1 MLLSSSPQL
10 QNPELGRQLEHRH
23 RQQLPPAPAAPPL
36 PLPTRPASAA
46 EYGRLLQ
53 ACTAARDGAT
63 GKKIHRLI
71 LHARLEQHIHLRI
84 NLLHMYLKCGC
95 LGEAREIFDKLSRRV
110 TSVTMWTAMIAA
122 YTRHHRPAAA
132 LALFRAMLLAGV
144 RPNSITFVDVLS
156 MCSSAGAE
164 FLAHGRWIHGLIRE
178 LGFQESNV
186 IVATALLK
194 MYSRCG
200 SLDEARAVFSA
211 IAARDKVAWTAMM
224 AVLAQH
230 ARAEDA
236 LRLCRAMLLDGQAL
250 DEITAIT
257 VLSACADES
266 ALPYG
271 AAIAAAVIQAG
282 LDADVRVA
290 NALVHMY
297 GTCGSPAAAAATFAA
312 MAAPNVIS
320 WTAIISA
327 WARAGDVERSF
338 DLFRA
343 MQQHGVEPDS
353 VSFVSLL
360 AACSH
365 AGLTA
370 QALDYFAA
378 MTQDHGIAATPECH
392 GCLLDLLG
400 RAGWLDAAEEMIATL
415 PVEHLQSDARLWR
428 AYLGACK
435 TFGDRGR
442 GQRAAGRL
450 LDLRP
455 GDPAGY
461 VELASLYR
469 KKS

>member
-1 MLLSSSPQL
+1 MLLSSSPQF
-10 QNPELGRQLEHRH
+10 QNPELGRQLEHHH
-23 RQQLPPAPAAPPL
+23 RQQLPPQPQAPPLPL

-95 LGEAREIFDKLSRRV
+95 LGEAREIFDKLSRR
-110 TSVTMWTAMIAA
+110 
-122 YTRHHRPAAA
+122 
-132 LALFRAMLLAGV
+132 
-144 RPNSITFVDVLS
+144 
-156 MCSSAGAE
+156 
-164 FLAHGRWIHGLIRE
+164 
-178 LGFQESNV
+178 ESNV

-200 SLDEARAVFSA
+200 SLDDARAVFSA

-224 AVLAQH
+224 AMLAQH

-271 AAIAAAVIQAG
+271 AAIAAAIAQAG

-297 GTCGSPAAAAATFAA
+297 GTCGSPAAAAATFAT